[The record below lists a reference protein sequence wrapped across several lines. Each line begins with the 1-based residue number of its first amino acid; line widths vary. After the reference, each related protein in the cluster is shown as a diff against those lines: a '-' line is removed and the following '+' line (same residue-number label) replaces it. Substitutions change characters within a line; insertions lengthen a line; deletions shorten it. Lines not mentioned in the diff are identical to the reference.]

1 MYLLALLAALSVLR
15 KQKTKSKSIS
25 NFDLIGGA
33 GVITRHPFTAK
44 YIAIPLFILSDFSA
58 QLS

>member
-33 GVITRHPFTAK
+33 GVITRHPFAANG
-44 YIAIPLFILSDFSA
+44 IATNPPNLYDFPA